1 MNTRSKKEI
10 KIDEEKKDK
19 KQIKPTLSKIIDL
32 PYLIHDKKVKL
43 CRLKLNEDDE
53 NDYENIEN
61 YVNKLLNSIRTK
73 ILEISSFQIQCKFSS
88 GKSYSVNS
96 FQDINEVFV
105 MRDFDVLYQ
114 NIGEIVEMNV
124 FFA

>member
-10 KIDEEKKDK
+10 KIDEKKVK
-19 KQIKPTLSKIIDL
+19 KSIKPTLSKIIDL

-73 ILEISSFQIQCKFSS
+73 IKGISSFQIQIKFDS

-96 FQDINEVFV
+96 FQAINEVFE
-105 MRDFDVLYQ
+105 MRDLNALYEGV
-114 NIGEIVEMNV
+114 GEIVELNI
-124 FFA
+124 FFC

>member
-10 KIDEEKKDK
+10 KIDSRNKVKKP
-19 KQIKPTLSKIIDL
+19 IKPTLSKIIDL
-32 PYLIHDKKVKL
+32 PYLIHNKKVKL

-73 ILEISSFQIQCKFSS
+73 IKGISSFQIQIKFSS

-96 FQDINEVFV
+96 FQAINEVFE
-105 MRDFDVLYQ
+105 MRNFDVLYE
-114 NIGEIVEMNV
+114 NVGEIVELSI
-124 FFA
+124 FFS

>member
-19 KQIKPTLSKIIDL
+19 KPIKPTLSKIIDL
-32 PYLIHDKKVKL
+32 PYLIHNKKVKL
-43 CRLKLNEDDE
+43 CRLKLNDDDE
-53 NDYENIEN
+53 NDHENVEI
-61 YVNKLLNSIRTK
+61 YINKLLNSIRTK
-73 ILEISSFQIQCKFSS
+73 ILGISSFQIQCKFSS

-96 FQDINEVFV
+96 FQGINEVFL
-105 MRDFDVLYQ
+105 MRDFDLLYQ
-114 NIGEIVEMNV
+114 NIGEILELNI

>member
-10 KIDEEKKDK
+10 KIDKEDK
-19 KQIKPTLSKIIDL
+19 KPIKPTLSKIIDL
-32 PYLIHDKKVKL
+32 PYLIHNKKVKL

-73 ILEISSFQIQCKFSS
+73 ILGISSFQIQVKFSS

-96 FQDINEVFV
+96 FQGINEVFE
-105 MRDFDVLYQ
+105 MKDFTTLYQ
-114 NIGEIVEMNV
+114 DIGEIVEMNI
-124 FFA
+124 FFC

>member
-10 KIDEEKKDK
+10 KIDEKKEVK
-19 KQIKPTLSKIIDL
+19 KSIKPTLSKIIDL
-32 PYLIHDKKVKL
+32 PYLIHNKKVKL

-73 ILEISSFQIQCKFSS
+73 ILGISSFQIQVKFSS

-96 FQDINEVFV
+96 FQAINEVFE
-105 MRDFDVLYQ
+105 MRDFTILYE
-114 NIGEIVEMNV
+114 NVGEIVEMNI

>member
-10 KIDEEKKDK
+10 KIDEKKVK
-19 KQIKPTLSKIIDL
+19 KPIKPTLSKIIDL

-73 ILEISSFQIQCKFSS
+73 IKGISSFQIQIKFSS

-96 FQDINEVFV
+96 FQGINEVFE
-105 MRDFDVLYQ
+105 MRNFDVLYQ
-114 NIGEIVEMNV
+114 DNGEILELNV
-124 FFA
+124 FFC